1 MFQCWTLLPFLRFCA
16 FRPIKKCVAYLKN
29 TQRKSNGI
37 NLKFQPIFPA
47 LWTTRSLVDF
57 TQSWVRAKL
66 NITVQYI
73 LSLFSFRHFQ
83 VEFAFLHE
91 YRCIA
96 KWSNNTEYLRPRS
109 LNELAFGC
117 EEFALNLSRVL
128 IQHTAQN
135 NSVSTTDWI

>member
-66 NITVQYI
+66 NITVQYT

-96 KWSNNTEYLRPRS
+96 KWSNNTEYFKTRS
-109 LNELAFGC
+109 FNELAFWC

-128 IQHTAQN
+128 IHHTA
-135 NSVSTTDWI
+135 